1 MRQSML
7 DRVITKTLVIVRNGV
22 TVATVSASPLYPASP
37 EVQQEYNIQSPRL
50 GFTLYIASG
59 QSVQVGDV
67 LTHTD
72 GSTVSTLYVV
82 GQAQWNDALEIT
94 AEMVK

>member
-1 MRQSML
+1 MHISMRE
-7 DRVITKTLVIVRNGV
+7 RVITKTLVVKRSGATI
-22 TVATVSASPLYPASP
+22 TTVSASPLFPASP
-37 EVQQEYNIQSPRL
+37 EAQQEYNIQSPRL
-50 GFTLYIASG
+50 GFTLFAVSG
-59 QSVQVGDV
+59 LNMQVGDQ

-82 GQAQWNDALEIT
+82 GLATWSDAIEIT

>member
-1 MRQSML
+1 MQAAMR
-7 DRVITKTLVIVRNGV
+7 DRVITKTLVVVRNG
-22 TVATVSASPLYPASP
+22 TTIATVSASPLFPASP

-59 QSVQVGDV
+59 TSVQVGDV

-82 GQAQWNDALEIT
+82 GQARWSDALEIT
-94 AEMVK
+94 AEMGK